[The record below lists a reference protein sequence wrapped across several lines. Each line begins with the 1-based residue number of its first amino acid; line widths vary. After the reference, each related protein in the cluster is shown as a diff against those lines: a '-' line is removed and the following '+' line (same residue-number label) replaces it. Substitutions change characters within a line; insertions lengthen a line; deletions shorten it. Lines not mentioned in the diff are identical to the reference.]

1 MTDEMC
7 IMDDRDRVPAM
18 SPQVDI
24 VHDVDTEFVETWL
37 DHIVLH
43 ERLAFRRGARW
54 YTRARLDALPADAL
68 LCATS
73 RWDSEHGLL
82 RVRDLLVRVRIDS
95 DDECFVDVYAD
106 RFSAGDFE
114 AALAQVRGWLE
125 PRTEDNPARVEVNFR
140 YRGRQ
145 GAANNGRGI
154 DAPAWCEIRANYAAN
169 VQREVDRMASALF
182 TPGDGGR
189 LLLLHGTPG
198 TGKTYVIRALARE
211 WRTWCRP
218 EYIADPETFF
228 NDANYMMDVLLDS
241 RDAATGAGRWRL
253 LILEDAGEMLARDA
267 KVREGQGLSRLL
279 NVGEGLI
286 GQGLRVLTLI
296 STNEKLETLNE
307 AVARPGRTAVEVE
320 FTALTTEECS
330 AWLARHGKPEVRAS
344 HPMTLAELY
353 AIKNGTQLAAQRP
366 RVPLGFRRE

>member
-1 MTDEMC
+1 MSIT
-7 IMDDRDRVPAM
+7 DDRDSLTAM
-18 SPQVDI
+18 SPRVDI
-24 VHDVDTEFVETWL
+24 VHDGENEFVETWL
-37 DHIVLH
+37 DDIVLR

-54 YTRARLDALPADAL
+54 YTRARLDALPSEAL
-68 LCATS
+68 LCAAS
-73 RWDSEHGLL
+73 RWDSDHAVL
-82 RVRDLLVRVRIDS
+82 RVRSLLARVRIDS

-106 RFSAGDFE
+106 RYSAGDFE

-125 PRTEDNPARVEVNFR
+125 PRTEDDPARVEVNFR
-140 YRGRQ
+140 YRGRH

-154 DAPAWCEIRANYAAN
+154 DAPAWSEIRPNYAAS
-169 VQREVDRMASALF
+169 VQAAVDGMTLESFA
-182 TPGDGGR
+182 PGDGGR

-211 WRTWCRP
+211 WRGWCRP

-241 RDAATGAGRWRL
+241 RDGGSDAGKWRL

-296 STNEKLETLNE
+296 STNEKLESLNE

-320 FTALTTEECS
+320 FTALTAEECM
-330 AWLARHGKPEVRAS
+330 AWLARHDKADAGVS

-353 AIKNGTQLAAQRP
+353 AIKNGARLTAQKP
-366 RVPLGFRRE
+366 RVPLGFRRD